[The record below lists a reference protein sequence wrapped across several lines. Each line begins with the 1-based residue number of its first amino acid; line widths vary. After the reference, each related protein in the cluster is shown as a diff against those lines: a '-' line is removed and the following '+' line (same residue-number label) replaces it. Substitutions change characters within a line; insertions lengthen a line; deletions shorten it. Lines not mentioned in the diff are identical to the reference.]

1 MLHHALFLHLLE
13 HEDTILALLLL
24 IGEGLDIIVHILN
37 LGIHVEHLLSDI
49 TRLHQLVVL
58 VAHWARVEALFGP
71 LVQLHVQL
79 FLQQD
84 VDLILTKC
92 VDVAEKDDVL
102 ALDALVGVSVDL
114 LALLER
120 LSHVLNIPL
129 HRLTHSSLVFVQISL
144 TNLVI
149 FGLLEHVYAMQALN
163 TSLQLV
169 VVIQMIVENFVD
181 SILELP
187 LVVGLAFERR
197 NR

>member
-1 MLHHALFLHLLE
+1 MLLLLLLLLLFHHALLAHLLE
-13 HEDTILALLLL
+13 HDDTILALLLL

-79 FLQQD
+79 LLQQD
-84 VDLILTKC
+84 VDLILTEC

-120 LSHVLNIPL
+120 LSHMLNVPL
-129 HRLTHSSLVFVQISL
+129 H
-144 TNLVI
+144 
-149 FGLLEHVYAMQALN
+149 
-163 TSLQLV
+163 
-169 VVIQMIVENFVD
+169 
-181 SILELP
+181 
-187 LVVGLAFERR
+187 
-197 NR
+197 